1 MGLGRRHAWL
11 LSLALGTVC
20 AQARACE
27 PAAFDFPQFLKDL
40 DRSSDGYLQQEEL
53 VGARYDPA
61 RYLGQLEK
69 PPNTAEAFAE
79 LDANRDRRLSLE
91 ELWNWGRY
99 THNACAGMTQ
109 TEEAA
114 RPGLVKR
121 LKRLLTR
128 LAG

>member
-1 MGLGRRHAWL
+1 MHRH
-11 LSLALGTVC
+11 G
-20 AQARACE
+20 